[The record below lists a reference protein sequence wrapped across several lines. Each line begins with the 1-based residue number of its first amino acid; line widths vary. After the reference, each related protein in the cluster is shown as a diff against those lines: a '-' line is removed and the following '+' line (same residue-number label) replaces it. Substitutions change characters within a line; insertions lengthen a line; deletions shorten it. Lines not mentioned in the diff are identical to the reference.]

1 VANREVVL
9 SNNVS
14 AESHTFRWRVNKG
27 KSKLNHSQLNTL
39 SRRHIVQKTVSG
51 VRSLHINLTLE
62 LDGLAA
68 GFQFQRV
75 KDGQL
80 TTTPSNWVVLK
91 VSTPVKI
98 SLGQNSIYTA
108 QNGQN
113 ISICANISGN
123 PLPQA
128 TVVWKQTEAML
139 NESLHRYDGNCWTL
153 DKSVVKKGG
162 NFMIVARNCLDRT
175 NASFSIIGEGKTV
188 SSTAHPDLRN
198 NGHTTKV
205 LVLSTSHLTTEAS
218 TRVYQTP
225 MDKGTINSS
234 GKTNTPVWIYIVIA
248 VGIVSVLVVLIILL
262 FMKFRKKERNYSEP
276 HKSAS
281 TRSHSWIGNS
291 YKLAHPVRPDAI
303 YDQPDDAFHK
313 EKDSFA
319 NNPQITRE
327 TSFYDK
333 VAADEAGSEDSN
345 SENNGQVRYEIVSD
359 TEETKDETEGP
370 YSYVSVHVPL
380 KPLKRERKVGS
391 AFLQADLE
399 SLGKAQSQEVIKYA
413 DIGFSAEQ
421 QESRPA
427 SEVGSV
433 QYLNVNTE

>member
-1 VANREVVL
+1 MLLLSVLTCGLCSSNCGQGPYPISLESKSFTVYQVANREVVL

-188 SSTAHPDLRN
+188 SSTAHPGLYLPACPSVCLSKMFYN
-198 NGHTTKV
+198 
-205 LVLSTSHLTTEAS
+205 VLSCQRSIHTMALRSRVIQIQPIVHINVLRIASDRICSCLFSFILVSFLFSHSAS
-218 TRVYQTP
+218 
-225 MDKGTINSS
+225 IL
-234 GKTNTPVWIYIVIA
+234 YI
-248 VGIVSVLVVLIILL
+248 SLL
-262 FMKFRKKERNYSEP
+262 FICC
-276 HKSAS
+276 
-281 TRSHSWIGNS
+281 T
-291 YKLAHPVRPDAI
+291 
-303 YDQPDDAFHK
+303 
-313 EKDSFA
+313 
-319 NNPQITRE
+319 
-327 TSFYDK
+327 
-333 VAADEAGSEDSN
+333 
-345 SENNGQVRYEIVSD
+345 
-359 TEETKDETEGP
+359 
-370 YSYVSVHVPL
+370 YV
-380 KPLKRERKVGS
+380 K
-391 AFLQADLE
+391 
-399 SLGKAQSQEVIKYA
+399 
-413 DIGFSAEQ
+413 
-421 QESRPA
+421 
-427 SEVGSV
+427 
-433 QYLNVNTE
+433 